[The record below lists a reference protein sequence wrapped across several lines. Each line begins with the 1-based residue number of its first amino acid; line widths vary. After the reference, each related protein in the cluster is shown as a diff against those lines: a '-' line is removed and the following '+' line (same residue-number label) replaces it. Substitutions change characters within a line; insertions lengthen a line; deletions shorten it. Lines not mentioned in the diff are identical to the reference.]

1 MLGDLESMPLDEQ
14 LAVRAARDRL
24 LREFSDR
31 LDSATIDAVLDAS
44 WEHLDAVARLKAHV
58 PLLAERFARAQLWA
72 VARMRGHHEGVPAVL
87 FIDTHDSGRARMAKA
102 LFVHRVGSHG
112 LAFAAGTDPNA
123 ALDGEVRA
131 VMQEVGIQTTESF
144 PKPYTEEILRA
155 ADVVVT
161 FVGGHD
167 VEIPTGTEHLVWD
180 VPDTPARTPAE
191 LRSIRDQLTL
201 LVDDLATRL
210 GIPGD
215 QD

>member
-1 MLGDLESMPLDEQ
+1 
-14 LAVRAARDRL
+14 
-24 LREFSDR
+24 
-31 LDSATIDAVLDAS
+31 
-44 WEHLDAVARLKAHV
+44 
-58 PLLAERFARAQLWA
+58 
-72 VARMRGHHEGVPAVL
+72 
-87 FIDTHDSGRARMAKA
+87 MAKA

-123 ALDGEVRA
+123 ALDGEVRT

-144 PKPYTEEILRA
+144 PKPYTQEILKA

-180 VPDTPARTPAE
+180 VPDTSERTPAE
-191 LRSIRDQLTL
+191 LRSIRDQLIL

-210 GIPGD
+210 GIPGGED
-215 QD
+215 